1 MKKIFFAALALVA
14 LTSCTQDEIL
24 STTDNNAAI
33 AFDNAFV
40 NNATRAN
47 DLSKDNLDDF
57 GVYGSVT
64 NSSNQTGLIFNNQKV
79 AGSAGNYTYSPVQ
92 YWIANASY
100 NFTAIA
106 PYAEAKWSYNV
117 TDGKDAQNGTIKFD
131 NAAAE
136 ANQDLLFAT
145 QTANTP
151 ATITKAP
158 AKVAFTFNHILS
170 RVKFTFVNDFATGSN
185 MTIKVTDV
193 TVTNAAANGT
203 IAVNGG
209 ALADDWTTEAVN
221 NDYSKLFGAAG
232 TAAFA
237 EGITAETEHFY
248 FIPANRTYNVTF
260 HVELFQAGVSV
271 GNYDHN
277 VNFTADLTKGMSY
290 NIVAKISNEN
300 VNPNQQLYPIEFDV
314 TKVEEWDSDINEDEN
329 VDENDDV
336 VMPVTPPSQ
345 N

>member
-1 MKKIFFAALALVA
+1 MKKIFFAAIALVA

-47 DLSKDNLDDF
+47 DLTKANLKDF

-64 NSSNQTGLIFNNQKV
+64 NSLSQTGLIFTNQEV
-79 AGSAGNYTYSPVQ
+79 TESNGEYTYSPVQ

-106 PYAEAKWSYNV
+106 PFEGAKWTYTV
-117 TDGKDAQNGTIKFD
+117 AEGQDAQNGTISFN

-136 ANQDLLFAT
+136 ANQDLLFDT
-145 QTANTP
+145 QTATTL
-151 ATITKAP
+151 ATITEAP

-170 RVKFTFVNDFATGSN
+170 RVKFTFQNNFTAGSN

-193 TVTNAAANGT
+193 KVTNAAAEGT
-203 IAVNGG
+203 IAVAEG
-209 ALADDWTTEAVN
+209 ALAEDWTTVETN
-221 NDYSKLFGAAG
+221 NDYEKVFGAAG
-232 TAAFA
+232 TEAFA
-237 EGITAETEHFY
+237 EGATAATKHFY
-248 FIPANRTYNVTF
+248 FIPAERTYNVTF

-277 VNFTADLTKGMSY
+277 VTFLADLAKGLSY

-300 VNPNQQLYPIEFDV
+300 VNPDQQLWPIEFDV
-314 TKVEEWDSDINEDEN
+314 TDVAKWADYTDVE
-329 VDENDDV
+329 
-336 VMPVTPPSQ
+336 SQ
-345 N
+345 EVEKQQGQE

>member
-47 DLSKDNLDDF
+47 DLSKDNLADF

-64 NSSNQTGLIFNNQKV
+64 NSSDQTGLIFTNQKV

-106 PYAEAKWSYNV
+106 PFEGAKWKYEP
-117 TDGKDAQNGTIKFD
+117 DGQTAQNGTISFD
-131 NAAAE
+131 NAAAL
-136 ANQDLLFAT
+136 ANQDLLFAY
-145 QTANTP
+145 QTRTTEA
-151 ATITKAP
+151 ITEAP
-158 AKVAFTFNHILS
+158 DEVEFTFNHILS

-209 ALADDWTTEAVN
+209 ALADDWTTEAEN

-232 TAAFA
+232 TVAFA
-237 EGITAETEHFY
+237 EGDTAETVHFY

-271 GNYDHN
+271 ANYDHN
-277 VNFTADLTKGMSY
+277 NVTFTADLTKGLSY
-290 NIVAKISNEN
+290 NIVAKISDKN
-300 VNPNQQLYPIEFDV
+300 VNPDQQLWPIEFDV
-314 TKVEEWDSDINEDEN
+314 TKVEEWANYT
-329 VDENDDV
+329 DV
-336 VMPVTPPSQ
+336 ESKEVEKQVTP
-345 N
+345 NA

>member
-47 DLSKDNLDDF
+47 DLTKDNLADF

-64 NSSNQTGLIFNNQKV
+64 NNSGQTGLIFTNQEV
-79 AGSAGNYTYSPVQ
+79 TASNSNGTYTYTYSPVQ

-106 PYAEAKWSYNV
+106 PFEGAKWTYNV
-117 TDGKDAQNGTIKFD
+117 TDGMAAQNGTISFN
-131 NAAAE
+131 NAAAL
-136 ANQDLLFAT
+136 ANQDLLFAY
-145 QTANTP
+145 QTRTTEA
-151 ATITKAP
+151 ITEAP
-158 AKVAFTFNHILS
+158 EKVAFTFNHILS

-193 TVTNAAANGT
+193 KVTNAAAEGT
-203 IAVNGG
+203 IAVAEG
-209 ALADDWTTEAVN
+209 ALAEDWTTVETN
-221 NDYSKLFGAAG
+221 NDYEKVFGAAG
-232 TAAFA
+232 TEAFA
-237 EGITAETEHFY
+237 EGATAATEHFY
-248 FIPANRTYNVTF
+248 FIPAERTYNVTF

-277 VNFTADLTKGMSY
+277 VNFTADLAKGLSY
-290 NIVAKISNEN
+290 NIVAKISDEN
-300 VNPNQQLYPIEFDV
+300 VNPDQQLWPIEFDV
-314 TKVEEWDSDINEDEN
+314 TKVEDWANYT
-329 VDENDDV
+329 DV
-336 VMPVTPPSQ
+336 ESKEVEKQETP
-345 N
+345 NA